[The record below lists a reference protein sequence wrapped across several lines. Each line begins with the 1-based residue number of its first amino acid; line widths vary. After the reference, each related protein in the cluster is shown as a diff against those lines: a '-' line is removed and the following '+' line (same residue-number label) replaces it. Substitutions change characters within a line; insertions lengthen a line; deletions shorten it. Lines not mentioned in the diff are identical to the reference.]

1 MLGYA
6 DRSGRVIATALYE
19 RLHLAAV
26 EIKPVMICIDT
37 VADSFA
43 GSEIDRSQVRQFI
56 GMLSKLAISAD
67 GYVAIASHPSLT
79 GTSSGSGGIDRLAQ
93 QRQGARLP
101 DGGQDQGDDEPDL
114 TADAVVQEKLPPG
127 REKHRA
133 AMGRRRL

>member
-79 GTSSGSGGIDRLAQ
+79 GTSSGSGLSGSTGWHNSVR
-93 QRQGARLP
+93 ARAP
-101 DGGQDQGDDEPDL
+101 TYGGQDQRG
-114 TADAVVQEKLPPG
+114 
-127 REKHRA
+127 
-133 AMGRRRL
+133 